1 MKEDFDDTTHKAKS
15 IIMRDKIIEKKALR
29 RRCRENF
36 KTLDQFGQTLNLTWN
51 GED

>member
-1 MKEDFDDTTHKAKS
+1 MKEDLDDSTQKAKS

-29 RRCRENF
+29 RRWRENF
-36 KTLDQFGQTLNLTWN
+36 KTIDQFGQTLSLTWN